1 MSEPTIDPHEGAP
14 AAEPAAP
21 AFKITD
27 DKNQVTV
34 GDATYIRAEALHQER
49 NARQELQRQ
58 VDGIAPYV
66 DEFNEFLTQ
75 KQTRE
80 AARTARV
87 APPAAEGAYPRED
100 LEGVATVRG
109 YVDAEGKPDLA
120 RAAQDLALMDR
131 YVEARVSRAIA
142 PVARTASE
150 ERAYRNRESA
160 KGRQFVDGR
169 PLVDAKY
176 VDQAFDALPPE
187 LAADPN
193 VANIVQVIA
202 VGLEQL
208 DARKTG
214 RAQVR
219 REPVFTEEG
228 RGRFDAE
235 PGGLSQ
241 FDIRAAQA
249 RGISQAD
256 WAKRSEKPTPTGR
269 VDRDGGYVFD
279 GEV

>member
-49 NARQELQRQ
+49 QARQQLQQQ

-66 DEFNEFLTQ
+66 EEFNEFLTQ
-75 KQTRE
+75 KQ
-80 AARTARV
+80 ARTSAAAARV
-87 APPAAEGAYPRED
+87 APPSGNDPDREE
-100 LEGVATVRG
+100 LEGVATIRG
-109 YVDAEGKPDLA
+109 YYDAEGKPDLA
-120 RAAQDLALMDR
+120 RARQDLAFMDR
-131 YVEARVSRAIA
+131 YVEARVGRAIA

-150 ERAYRNRESA
+150 ERAFRNRESA

-208 DARKTG
+208 DARKSG
-214 RAQVR
+214 RATAR
-219 REPVFTEEG
+219 REPVFSEQS
-228 RGRFDAE
+228 RGRYDAE
-235 PGGLSQ
+235 PGALSQ

-256 WAKRSEKPTPTGR
+256 WAKRTEKPTPTGR